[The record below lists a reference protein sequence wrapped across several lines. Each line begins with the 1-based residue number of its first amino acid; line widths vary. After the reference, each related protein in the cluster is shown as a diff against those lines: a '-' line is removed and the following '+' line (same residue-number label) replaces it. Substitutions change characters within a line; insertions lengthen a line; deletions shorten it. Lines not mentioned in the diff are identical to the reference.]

1 MHEKEIVKDIRSQ
14 MTLFVYREENMRNQI
29 LEDLKEAMKAQD
41 KLKLS
46 VIRMVKAAMQ
56 MEELNTK
63 RELTD
68 EEVITIIAKQI
79 KTRKESILEFEKGD
93 RTDLIEQTNK
103 EIDIL
108 NTYMPEP
115 MTEEELKNTIEQV
128 FQTVNPTSPS
138 DMGRIMK
145 ELTPLIKGKADM
157 SEVSRKVLEKIQ
169 NL

>member
-1 MHEKEIVKDIRSQ
+1 
-14 MTLFVYREENMRNQI
+14 MRNQI
-29 LEDLKEAMKAQD
+29 VEDLKEAMKAQD

-46 VIRMVKAAMQ
+46 VIRMIKAAIQ

-79 KTRKESILEFEKGD
+79 KTRKESILEFEKGN
-93 RTDLIEQTNK
+93 RTDLIEQANK
-103 EIDIL
+103 EIDML
-108 NTYMPEP
+108 NTYMPEQ
-115 MTEEELKNTIEQV
+115 MSIEELQNTIEQV
-128 FQTVNPTSPS
+128 LQTVKPQSPS
-138 DMGRIMK
+138 DMGRVMK

-157 SEVSRKVLEKIQ
+157 STASQLVREKIQ